1 MSEHMA
7 PYCSNRIDLVTTVR
21 CKDCVNWSGKPTD
34 AVGVC
39 RSFSAGTKAMDYCSR
54 GRLQSNRKEVE

>member
-1 MSEHMA
+1 MNEHMA
-7 PYCSNRIDLVTTVR
+7 SYCSNRIDLVTTVR

>member
-7 PYCSNRIDLVTTVR
+7 PYCSNRIDHASVVR

-34 AVGVC
+34 AVGIC
-39 RSFSAGTKAMDYCSR
+39 RSFSAGTKAMDFCSR
-54 GRLQSNRKEVE
+54 GRLQSNRKED